1 MPEAISLVGTMEE
14 DRVIYI
20 EDYALQYLKAV
31 RKEGRAEEDKFL
43 LYGNRGRNAGKEIYV
58 IYGICSQEEW
68 QHDWEEEGKS
78 HEWIGS
84 LAVKGRN
91 AEDEMGRMVLTGK
104 ENGGRAL
111 NGYYIFYDADNKMKE
126 RLGKYYEESVNRSR
140 YQQMTGKK
148 AELVALSSEEW
159 TERTSSPYLWI
170 RIAVTAILIIFCA
183 IAVTTV
189 NRYDKIND
197 FVQTAVR
204 TGEMIEGVEKN

>member
-68 QHDWEEEGKS
+68 QHDWEEEGKRY
-78 HEWIGS
+78 EWIGS

-91 AEDEMGRMVLTGK
+91 AEDEMGKMVLTGK